1 MTTRT
6 KALPLGIIAVI
17 LISLAPSSARAGDNS
32 FSSVVRHIK
41 SSYRAKQQGFFGA
54 MMLARFAVRVVRPAG
69 VKNFKV
75 VLLKDLDFS
84 DKPGR
89 SDFQAAA
96 RNVISNEW
104 QPMVQYNS
112 MKQNQYTHVYY
123 TQEKDNVKLLVV
135 TLQKDQAIIVQAKFS
150 PEKLSKFI
158 DDPRIMGISLKDK
171 NENNSQDPSKQDPSK
186 EVKEDPNNGEKKPS
200 A

>member
-89 SDFQAAA
+89 SDFQAAT

>member
-1 MTTRT
+1 MKTRT
-6 KALPLGIIAVI
+6 RALPLGIVAVI
-17 LISLAPSSARAGDNS
+17 LISVLSGSVRAGDNS

-41 SSYRAKQQGFFGA
+41 SNYRAKQQGFFGA
-54 MMLARFAVRVVRPAG
+54 MMLARFAVRVMRPAG

-84 DKPGR
+84 DQPGR
-89 SDFQAAA
+89 SEFQAAA
-96 RNVISNEW
+96 RQVISNEW

-112 MKQNQYTHVYY
+112 IKQNQYTHVYY

-135 TLQKDQAIIVQAKFS
+135 TLQKDQAVIVQAKFS

-158 DDPRIMGISLKDK
+158 DDPSIMGISLKDK
-171 NENNSQDPSKQDPSK
+171 NENNSPAPSPD
-186 EVKEDPNNGEKKPS
+186 VKVETSTPEKKPS
-200 A
+200 T

>member
-6 KALPLGIIAVI
+6 KALPLGIIAVMFF
-17 LISLAPSSARAGDNS
+17 SLSASSASAGDKS

-41 SSYRAKQQGFFGA
+41 SNYRAKQQGFFGA
-54 MMLARFAVRVVRPAG
+54 MMLARFAVKVVRPAG

-84 DKPGR
+84 EQTAR
-89 SDFQAAA
+89 SEFQAAA
-96 RNVISNEW
+96 RNVISSEW

-112 MKQNQYTHVYY
+112 IKQNQYTHVYY
-123 TQEKDNVKLLVV
+123 TQEKENVKLLVV
-135 TLQKDQAIIVQAKFS
+135 TLQKDQAVIVQAKFS

-171 NENNSQDPSKQDPSK
+171 NENNSHDSSDDAKDA
-186 EVKEDPNNGEKKPS
+186 KEDPNKGEKKPS

>member
-17 LISLAPSSARAGDNS
+17 FISLAAGSASAGDNS

-41 SSYRAKQQGFFGA
+41 SNYRAKQQGCFGA
-54 MMLARFAVRVVRPAG
+54 MMLARFAVKVVRPAG

-84 DKPGR
+84 EQAGR
-89 SDFQAAA
+89 SEFQAAA
-96 RNVISNEW
+96 RNVISSEW

-112 MKQNQYTHVYY
+112 IKQNQYTHVYY

-150 PEKLSKFI
+150 PDKLSKFI

-171 NENNSQDPSKQDPSK
+171 NENNSHDPSEDAKEDPSKP
-186 EVKEDPNNGEKKPS
+186 EKKPS